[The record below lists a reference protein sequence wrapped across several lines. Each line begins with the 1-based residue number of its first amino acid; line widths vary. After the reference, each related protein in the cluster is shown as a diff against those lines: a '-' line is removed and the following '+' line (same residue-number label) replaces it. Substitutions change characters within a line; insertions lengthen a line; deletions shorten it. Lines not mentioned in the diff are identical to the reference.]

1 MQGEDDIAFGPGY
14 GRDRVR
20 WEIRLSSKGKTRK
33 SPHNG
38 SAQRNVK
45 GTEWALGQQAL
56 KCNLT
61 ESKQRLYRSDV
72 YVLWGR
78 GGDAEIVIH
87 ESTDV
92 RVTKANPD
100 SICGTDSRNSMFPT
114 RPL

>member
-45 GTEWALGQQAL
+45 GTEWALGQ
-56 KCNLT
+56 
-61 ESKQRLYRSDV
+61 
-72 YVLWGR
+72 
-78 GGDAEIVIH
+78 
-87 ESTDV
+87 
-92 RVTKANPD
+92 
-100 SICGTDSRNSMFPT
+100 
-114 RPL
+114 